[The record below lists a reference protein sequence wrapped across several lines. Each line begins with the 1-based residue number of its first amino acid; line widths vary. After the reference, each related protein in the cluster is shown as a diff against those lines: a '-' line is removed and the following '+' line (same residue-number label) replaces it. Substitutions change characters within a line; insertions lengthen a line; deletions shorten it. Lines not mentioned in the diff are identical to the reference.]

1 MPEVILTTVEQFCK
15 KHSGYEIFLVGTVDT
30 SYSIKIQNTDVTVL
44 SKLPKKEYI
53 DLLASCDVVI
63 ALIYSAH
70 PGVIAFQAAASGI
83 PTVTNEFDN
92 RKKDYFLKIS
102 NNLIPYNPVVDSLLG
117 KIEDALRLSKGDTR
131 FDYAAYAGLSS
142 TTFEEFNYSIQKNV
156 TVLSKL
162 PKKEY
167 IDLLASCDV
176 VIALI
181 YSAHPGVIAFQAAAS
196 GIPTVTNEFDNRK
209 KDYFLKISNNLIPYN
224 PVVDSLL
231 GKIEDALRLSK
242 GDTRFDYAAYAGLS
256 STTFEEFNYSIQKSV
271 QKL

>member
-92 RKKDYFLKIS
+92 RKKDYFLK
-102 NNLIPYNPVVDSLLG
+102 LL
-117 KIEDALRLSKGDTR
+117 
-131 FDYAAYAGLSS
+131 
-142 TTFEEFNYSIQKNV
+142 
-156 TVLSKL
+156 
-162 PKKEY
+162 P
-167 IDLLASCDV
+167 
-176 VIALI
+176 
-181 YSAHPGVIAFQAAAS
+181 
-196 GIPTVTNEFDNRK
+196 RK
-209 KDYFLKISNNLIPYN
+209 
-224 PVVDSLL
+224 
-231 GKIEDALRLSK
+231 
-242 GDTRFDYAAYAGLS
+242 
-256 STTFEEFNYSIQKSV
+256 
-271 QKL
+271 